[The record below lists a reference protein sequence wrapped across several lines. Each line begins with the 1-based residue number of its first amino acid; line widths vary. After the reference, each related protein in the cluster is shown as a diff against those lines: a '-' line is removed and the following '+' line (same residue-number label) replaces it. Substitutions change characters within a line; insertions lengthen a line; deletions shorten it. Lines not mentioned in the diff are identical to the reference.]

1 MQRIGIIGLG
11 SVFAGPYRN
20 LIRRLAQDDLVTVS
34 AVYDIDDSKGEAG
47 ARLFGAAKAASAEAV
62 IARDDV
68 DIVLILT
75 AMNAHGPLARAG
87 LEGGKHVLVEKP
99 MATSL
104 DEAGELVELSR
115 SSPGMLVCAPHIV
128 LSKTY
133 REIHRRVGEGA
144 IGSVVLARARYG
156 WAGPWWGRW
165 FYEAGGGSLFDLG
178 VYNLTSLC
186 GFMGSVRRVT
196 ALVGTAIPRRVVEG
210 ELMDVK
216 VDDNAHVLLDFGES
230 RFASIACGFTMQK
243 YRSPAIELYGTEGV
257 LQLLG
262 DDWAPEG
269 FEQWLN
275 SRGVWEVVP
284 EAEPNWPWTFGLQHL
299 VECAGAGRR
308 PVNRPE
314 HAYHALEVML
324 AAKRSAAEGRAIEI
338 ESSFPAIDYSS
349 IDEAAVDDRRQHD
362 PRSLV

>member
-1 MQRIGIIGLG
+1 MQRLGIIGLG

-20 LIRRLAQDDLVTVS
+20 LIRRLAQDDLVSVT
-34 AVYDIDDSKGEAG
+34 AVYDIDGGKLEAG
-47 ARLFGAAKAASAEAV
+47 ARLFGAAQALTAADV

-68 DIVLILT
+68 DVVLILT
-75 AMNAHGPLARAG
+75 AMNAHGPLARAA
-87 LEGGKHVLVEKP
+87 LEAGKHVLVEKP

-104 DEAGELVELSR
+104 AEAAELVELSR
-115 SSPGMLVCAPHIV
+115 SSRGLLVCAPHIV

-144 IGSVVLARARYG
+144 IGNVVLARARYG

-165 FYEAGGGSLFDLG
+165 FYEEGGGSLFDLG

-186 GFMGSVRRVT
+186 GYMGSVRRVT
-196 ALVGTAIPRRVVEG
+196 ALVGTAIPQRVVEG
-210 ELMDVK
+210 EPMDVK

-257 LQLLG
+257 LQMLG

-284 EAEPNWPWTFGLQHL
+284 EAEPSWPWTSGLQHL
-299 VECAGAGRR
+299 VECAGAGRQT
-308 PVNRPE
+308 VNRPE

-324 AAKRSAAEGRAIEI
+324 AAKRSAAEGRLVEI
-338 ESSFPAIDYSS
+338 ASSFPALDYTSLAAG
-349 IDEAAVDDRRQHD
+349 EADDRRTHD
-362 PRSLV
+362 PRGLV

>member
-1 MQRIGIIGLG
+1 MQRLGIIGLG

-20 LIRRLAQDDLVTVS
+20 LIRRLAQDDLVSVT
-34 AVYDIDDSKGEAG
+34 AVYDIDGGKLEAG
-47 ARLFGAAKAASAEAV
+47 ARLFGAAQAVSAAEV

-68 DIVLILT
+68 DVVLILT
-75 AMNAHGPLARAG
+75 AMNAHGPLARAA
-87 LEGGKHVLVEKP
+87 LEAGKHVLVEKP

-104 DEAGELVELSR
+104 DEAAELVELSR
-115 SSPGMLVCAPHIV
+115 SSRGLLVCAPHIV

-144 IGSVVLARARYG
+144 IGNVVLARARYG

-165 FYEAGGGSLFDLG
+165 FYEEGGGSLFDLG

-196 ALVGTAIPRRVVEG
+196 ALVGTAIPQRVVEG
-210 ELMDVK
+210 EPMDVK
-216 VDDNAHVLLDFGES
+216 VDDNAHVLLDFGDS

-243 YRSPAIELYGTEGV
+243 YRSPAIELYGTDGV

-284 EAEPNWPWTFGLQHL
+284 EAEPSWPWTAGLQHL
-299 VECAGAGRR
+299 VECAGAGRQT
-308 PVNRPE
+308 VNRPE

-324 AAKRSAAEGRAIEI
+324 AAKRSAAEGRVIEI
-338 ESSFPAIDYSS
+338 ASSFPALDYTSLAA
-349 IDEAAVDDRRQHD
+349 DEVDDRRTHD
-362 PRSLV
+362 PRGLV